1 MVETARHAVLETD
14 LPGAINRRRGKVRD
28 IYEYE
33 DGLLLVAS
41 DRISAFDCVMPNG
54 IPDKGRV
61 LTGLSVFWFDRLSDI
76 IPNHLISADVSDF
89 PAVVD
94 DHSDLLDGRA
104 MWVKKAEVVPIECVA
119 RGYLS
124 GSGWRSYQDCGE
136 ICGHKLPEGLRES
149 GRLPEPIFTP
159 ATKAE
164 TGHDENITC
173 EMCARLVGSELANWL
188 EEVTLRLYTEA
199 ADYLDD
205 HGLILADTKFEFG
218 LVDGDLILIDEA
230 LTPDSSRYWDRDR
243 YEPGRPQD
251 SLDKQ
256 PVRDYLDTLDW
267 DKKPPAPQLPADVVA
282 DTRRRYREI
291 YRRITGQ
298 PLD

>member
-1 MVETARHAVLETD
+1 MVDVAKHAVMETD
-14 LPGAINRRRGKVRD
+14 LPGALSRRQGKVRD

-33 DGLLLVAS
+33 DGLLLVAT

-54 IPDKGRV
+54 IPDKGRI
-61 LTGLSVFWFDRLSDI
+61 LTGLSVFWFDRLSDV
-76 IPNHLISADVSDF
+76 IPNHLVSADVADF
-89 PAVVD
+89 PEVLS
-94 DHSDLLDGRA
+94 DHADLLDGRA
-104 MWVKKAEVVPIECVA
+104 MWVEKADVIAIECVA

-124 GSGWRSYQDCGE
+124 GSAWREYKDCGE
-136 ICGHKLPEGLRES
+136 ICGHILPEGLVES
-149 GRLPEPIFTP
+149 EKLPEPIFTP

-173 EMCARLVGSELANWL
+173 DMCAELVGSEMARWL
-188 EEVTLRLYTEA
+188 ENVTLELYSSA

-205 HGLILADTKFEFG
+205 RGLILADTKFEFG
-218 LVDGDLILIDEA
+218 LVDGDLTLIDEA
-230 LTPDSSRYWDRDR
+230 LTPDSSRYWDKDL

-256 PVRDYLDTLDW
+256 PVRDYLDTLEW
-267 DKKPPAPQLPADVVA
+267 DKTPPAPQLPPEIVA

-291 YRRITGQ
+291 YRRVTGEEI
-298 PLD
+298 D